1 MLHALRRRVGDE
13 RGFTLIEL
21 LVVILIIGI
30 LAAIAI
36 PSFLSQK
43 DKANDASA
51 KSYVRNMQTAEE
63 TYFTDNNAYA
73 PNVAALV
80 AIEPTLS
87 DYPDGNAADVS
98 AATTGQDFTI
108 SAKSKGATGVTYTIA
123 RAAGGTVTRTCAPV
137 NKGGCNAAGTW

>member
-1 MLHALRRRVGDE
+1 MLHAMRRRVGDE

-73 PNVAALV
+73 PDLAALTN
-80 AIEPTLS
+80 IEKTLN
-87 DYPDGNAADVS
+87 DQPGTVTVTPGT
-98 AATTGQDFTI
+98 ATTFTI
-108 SAKSKGATGVTYTIA
+108 AAASKAGVTYTIA
-123 RAAGGTVTRTCAPV
+123 RAADGTITRTCAPV
-137 NKGGCNAAGTW
+137 SKGGCNAAGTW

>member
-80 AIEPTLS
+80 TIEPTLA
-87 DYPDGNAADVS
+87 DYPDGNAADVTAS
-98 AATTGQDFTI
+98 TTGQDFTI
-108 SAKSKGATGVTYTIA
+108 SAKSKGATAVVYTIA

-137 NKGGCNAAGTW
+137 SKGGCNAAGTW

>member
-51 KSYVRNMQTAEE
+51 KSYVRNLQTAEE
-63 TYFTDNNAYA
+63 TYFTDNNAYSPDLA
-73 PNVAALV
+73 SLQ
-80 AIEPTLS
+80 AIEKTLNDTPSATAPTVS
-87 DYPDGNAADVS
+87 NAPAGGFTITATSKAAVAYTITRAAD
-98 AATTGQDFTI
+98 
-108 SAKSKGATGVTYTIA
+108 
-123 RAAGGTVTRTCAPV
+123 GTVTRTCAPV
-137 NKGGCNAAGTW
+137 STGGCNSTGKW